1 MTAPFLLS
9 VSSILCARRF
19 AHIQDLDTGSTCLA
33 FEMGQGLRLQNR
45 DALWL
50 AISRLIEER
59 VGLLQSAANVRHW
72 LLTIGEISAMP
83 ALLLFDL
90 QNAPITPRR
99 NLLSE
104 QAALQYS
111 AAKGGGACVLF
122 FKIMG
127 TFHTC
132 ALVHLKNCHV
142 LACLLHASNCGAT
155 RIAMC

>member
-1 MTAPFLLS
+1 MTAPSLLS

-90 QNAPITPRR
+90 HNAPIPPRR
-99 NLLSE
+99 NLFAE

-111 AAKGGGACVLF
+111 AAKGEAALAY
-122 FKIMG
+122 
-127 TFHTC
+127 TC
-132 ALVHLKNCHV
+132 ALVYLNGCHV
-142 LACLLHASNCGAT
+142 LACLLHASNCEAT